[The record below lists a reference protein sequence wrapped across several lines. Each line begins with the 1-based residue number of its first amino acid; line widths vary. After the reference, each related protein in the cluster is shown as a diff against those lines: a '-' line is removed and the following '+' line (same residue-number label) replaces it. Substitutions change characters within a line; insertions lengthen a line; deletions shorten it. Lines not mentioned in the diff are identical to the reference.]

1 MRSNHPQ
8 ETDLALYAGGDLP
21 LWPRLRVA
29 WHLRRCA
36 RCRTEA
42 DALRR
47 ALAALREA
55 GSEAAGFDWEALEAE
70 MRANIRL
77 GLAAGELVRQGR
89 RTGVTRQAG
98 WRTLAIVTAALAVVA
113 VVSWT
118 LHQPGQR
125 TPATGTGAEIALHS
139 TEEGLSVQ
147 WGRENAAVLGA
158 GQAPVTAAVSWDGS
172 VRAPFVDEETGQVT
186 IYDVAAQ

>member
-1 MRSNHPQ
+1 MRSTHPQ
-8 ETDLALYAGGDLP
+8 EPDLALYAGGDLP

-36 RCRTEA
+36 RCRSEVEA
-42 DALRR
+42 FLKALT
-47 ALAALREA
+47 ALREA
-55 GSEAAGFDWEALEAE
+55 GGETASLDWASLEAE

-89 RTGVTRQAG
+89 RIEESLQTG

-118 LHQPGQR
+118 LHRPGQR
-125 TPATGTGAEIALHS
+125 SPATGAGAEIALHS
-139 TEEGLSVQ
+139 SEEGLSVR
-147 WGRENAAVLGA
+147 WGQQNSAVLGA
-158 GQAPVTAAVSWDGS
+158 GQTPVTAAVSWDGS